1 MTLPTQYPSGF
12 NGTSN
17 DFNKAKIDRSGA
29 LRSYNFLVTTSTA
42 ILTAGTVIGL
52 VPVRKGARLHRPGC
66 AFACDD
72 LDTGNAV
79 TCDLGIVYDDTT
91 NNTSVPDKY
100 VATGNTFLQAAAT
113 SLTLLTTDA
122 ADSYVATGDGWLALT
137 TATAST
143 TTVGTIHGVVAI
155 AYDSTLL

>member
-1 MTLPTQYPSGF
+1 MTLPTEYPSGF
-12 NGTSN
+12 NGTSS
-17 DFNKAKIDRSGA
+17 DFSKAKADRSGA
-29 LRSYNFLVTTSTA
+29 LRSYPFHLTTSTA
-42 ILTAGTVIGL
+42 ILTSGTVIGL

-79 TCDLGIVYDDTT
+79 TISLGIVYDDTT

-100 VATGNTFLQAAAT
+100 VAAGGTFLQSAST
-113 SLTLLTTDA
+113 SLTLLTTTV
-122 ADSYVATGDGWLALT
+122 ADEYIVTGDGWLALT

-155 AYDSTLL
+155 AYDGL